1 MNSDACNLRR
11 YEDNLNVCGVGVVI
25 LGAWDVFKAVVQ
37 FLTLTKNMAGD
48 YFDQVGAEEKGFAVG
63 FLIVFIAIVLFV
75 IALIFLLHAYVGI
88 NASRAAKRL
97 PYKKGY
103 YVWAILLLVLSVISL
118 VSYVDTIRHLA
129 EIETTVAAL
138 IIDLTYI
145 YILGTVIV
153 STRRIKALKASQ
165 GCEDIRGE

>member
-1 MNSDACNLRR
+1 MTSDACKLRR
-11 YEDNLNVCGVGVVI
+11 YEDNLNVCGAGIVI
-25 LGAWDVFKAVVQ
+25 LGAWDVFKAVVH

-48 YFDQVGAEEKGFAVG
+48 YFDQVGEGEKGQVIG

-75 IALIFLLHAYVGI
+75 IALIFLLHAYIGI

-103 YVWAILLLVLSVISL
+103 YVWAILLLILSVISL
-118 VSYVDTIRHLA
+118 VGYVDTIRNLA

-145 YILGTVIV
+145 YILGTVVV
-153 STRRIKALKASQ
+153 STRRIKALKDSYECADLK
-165 GCEDIRGE
+165 E